1 MNSLQIIEK
10 QFDAIG
16 ARLMIHKR
24 LPNPR
29 SANIYDLNIRRDR
42 HGEHYALGVPPVL
55 PNFKILQT
63 DRATRH
69 LLMMA
74 DADRLLCG
82 HDERHWFVAAID
94 QQVSTVIGAK
104 RALLPRELSEIS
116 IAPSVLARRHNAVFL
131 RQGEWFFVPVSAD
144 RAASLN
150 GWPILHNEPLV
161 RNRRSKP
168 HMVSD
173 VVRFGGQ
180 RVVLYAGKEYSVE
193 EWLKYHADHPHA
205 RGNEMMKN
213 PEVYAR
219 GHVRHPDHATL
230 TLRDWHR
237 VYPNRE
243 ASSINVSFYD

>member
-1 MNSLQIIEK
+1 
-10 QFDAIG
+10 
-16 ARLMIHKR
+16 MIHKR

-131 RQGEWFFVPVSAD
+131 RQGEWFFVPVSVD

-168 HMVSD
+168 HMVSEII
-173 VVRFGGQ
+173 RFGGVA
-180 RVVLYAGKEYSVE
+180 VVLFDGNEYSLHQWREHCDRNPKDGLLGRQLV
-193 EWLKYHADHPHA
+193 KD
-205 RGNEMMKN
+205 